1 MTASPSAA
9 TALKID
15 ESRTVEQIAA
25 NLRRIHESRHTGGLL
40 MGLSG
45 GMDSAVLSTLV
56 VHALGKEALHV
67 CFLRERHSETESE
80 RKARLVADWLDL
92 ELEIEDISEAIRQRG
107 LYSPLIM
114 RVIGLSRF
122 LNRHVIHGAHHLV
135 SGETPF
141 MTTLRQDK
149 FEDNPI
155 KRFFY
160 NLTVRKVEGAFNGR
174 QLYRREALEEKAR
187 QRNALMIGAGNRSEV
202 LTGWFVKDGVDDF
215 PHSPLAGLYKT
226 QVCQLARYLDLPRE
240 IIDQPPSPDLM
251 RGVTDEVALGLD
263 YDRIDLVLDAIERGR
278 SNEQLLAEGLTQ
290 SEIDTVREMNR
301 RSEWKRNP
309 DHPVPPA
316 DGGIQGG
323 LRVN

>member
-9 TALKID
+9 TVLKID

-25 NLRRIHESRHTGGLL
+25 DLRRIHESRHTGGLL

-45 GMDSAVLSTLV
+45 GLDSAVLSTLV
-56 VHALGKEALHV
+56 VHTLGKEALHV
-67 CFLRERHSETESE
+67 CFLRERHSETDSE
-80 RKARLVADWLDL
+80 RKARLMAEWLDL

-114 RVIGLSRF
+114 RLIGLSRF
-122 LNRHVIHGAHHLV
+122 LNRHVIHGAHRLV

-149 FEDNPI
+149 FKDEPI

-174 QLYRREALEEKAR
+174 QLHRREVLEKKAR

-263 YDRIDLVLDAIERGR
+263 YDRIDLVLDALERDR
-278 SNEQLLAEGLTQ
+278 PDRELIAAGLTQ
-290 SEIDTVREMNR
+290 PEIDTVREMNR

-309 DHPVPPA
+309 GHPVPPT
-316 DGGIQGG
+316 DGGIEGG